1 MISSVFISVFAFS
14 AIFDGSSPF
23 NVITILFVFVISASS
38 PGVTVSSSSKTIW
51 FSSKISYIFVFDVK
65 TVISWLF

>member
-14 AIFDGSSPF
+14 AISDGSSPF

-38 PGVTVSSSSKTIW
+38 PGVTVSSSSKTI
-51 FSSKISYIFVFDVK
+51 
-65 TVISWLF
+65 